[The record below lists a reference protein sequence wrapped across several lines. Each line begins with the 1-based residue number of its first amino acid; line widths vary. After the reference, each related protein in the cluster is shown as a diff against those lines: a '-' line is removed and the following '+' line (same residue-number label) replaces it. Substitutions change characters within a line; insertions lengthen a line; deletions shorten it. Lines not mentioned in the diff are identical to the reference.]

1 MCRGCTA
8 TTTAGRISPHGVRP
22 RLLERNP
29 RQPQQRRARELEAA
43 GHSPPPNT
51 PSVVQFC
58 YTASP
63 SLTSARHFLLEEF
76 QDRNLVTPQC
86 GGRLLAAGAAGP
98 RGGGKPPGGAQ
109 EGGVHPR
116 RGRGV
121 LPPPRARRNRA

>member
-29 RQPQQRRARELEAA
+29 RQPQQRRARELEAT

-86 GGRLLAAGAAGP
+86 GGRLLAAGAAGR
-98 RGGGKPPGGAQ
+98 RGGGQRHGGAREGGGPPG
-109 EGGVHPR
+109 
-116 RGRGV
+116 RGDRA
-121 LPPPRARRNRA
+121 PPPH